1 VGEGDDGRSKFR
13 ILRWLGIAIV
23 ALLGIPIAATAVV
36 MVLGVT
42 FSLEAFRADIEAA
55 ATGAFGRT
63 VEIEGPITLLSALR
77 PTVAIQGLRIANPPG
92 WQTEDFLR
100 LERAHATV
108 NLLPLLSREISIDE
122 IAVEGVDVRLEAKA
136 NGESNWVFEP
146 EPSEEAGA
154 ATVGAT
160 FELVRLGE
168 LAMRSLV
175 INYRDED
182 SSETFAF
189 EIEALD
195 ASAGRDDPTVLSAR
209 GLAQQQPF
217 TVSATGGSLAAL
229 SDPIQPWSLDVT
241 LEIASAV
248 LTLSGSIAEPLH
260 ARGID
265 LNIAITGE
273 QLEALESSTISPLP
287 PVGPYAVTG
296 RLAQSET
303 GYHLSRLEGSMGNTT
318 FSGDFDLDRAGSRP
332 RLSGNLD
339 VAVLDLE
346 PFLTDESRPSR
357 EPPGGADKALE
368 GKEQATLM
376 DFPLDE
382 GALSLDALRHFDA
395 DVVLSVDRMIGA
407 PADIRGVSVR
417 ATVGDGQLIA
427 PITVTVSDVLIEGQ
441 LAIQSAD
448 DGLGFA
454 LALSSGGSDISKLP
468 KVINRSEDIKGSFE
482 RFFLHASGR
491 GRNVRT
497 ALESLD
503 ILMTIGRADLS
514 YRHEGAEAPVSLTLE
529 SFEIALPKGQALR
542 IAIRGSLLDQAFSV
556 NVTSA
561 TVAEMLSNVPWPI
574 ALSATGAGA
583 RLSLKGT
590 VPELTDLNGTTLD
603 LDFGGERFGD
613 LAAWLGAAPDAQ
625 AGYGVSGRLSLKDDK
640 ATFESARAHLG
651 QTALTGK
658 LSASWRDRDLLLNA
672 KVLFTQIGPEELA
685 ALFAHQ
691 EKPNGQHERPGL
703 DLDMPILPYAINI
716 ADADLDIAVERV
728 HLQPVDVT
736 NVTFRGRIR
745 EGYLKKSP
753 FTATVGEVPFKGQ
766 LSLDLRGQVP
776 VATFDIA
783 SENVD
788 VGSLLR
794 DLQIVEVSETKA
806 RRVAVAM
813 ILRGS
818 ELKTILEKS
827 EISISLE
834 DGVTIIRDPNTQAPL
849 EIGIV
854 KSTLSFMPG
863 GPVVYDVD
871 GRIEA
876 TPIRLRIETDPL
888 ASFLESNDRVPL
900 RLIAD
905 TAGMHV
911 EMDASVALPFTL
923 RKLQFDLFVAGANL
937 NSLDELL
944 HVSLPPWGPYSLDGE
959 FHLDRDGYHA
969 PKLNVRVGNSHL
981 IGDVSLITTG
991 TRPRLAVNLEGKT
1004 LQLNDFKTGDWSAFE
1019 YDASN
1024 EQSEDGGNR
1033 SRSLQRKKARVEALF
1048 TSESMRELDTRLS
1061 LSVNE
1066 VLSGEDRLGS
1076 GRLVATLEDGR
1087 FSLDPVRVEIPA
1099 GSADAQFSF
1108 ELSEND
1114 VTTRTRVN
1122 IEHLDYGVLARRID
1136 PAAEPAGWL
1145 SLNVDL
1151 QSRSESLHAMMNG
1164 ARGQFDFAVWPK
1176 NMQAD
1181 IFDLW
1186 AANLLLAI
1194 LPRIDSGSGS
1204 KVNCVVG
1211 VFDVTD
1217 GVMRPKKFLVD
1228 TTNVQVSGDGDVDF
1242 KTRQIDF
1249 VLAPSAKR
1257 PTMFT
1262 LATPIRVSGSYSD
1275 LQTST
1280 TADELAITVGRFAT
1294 SIFAPIRRIFTTPIP
1309 ADGEAA
1315 CLAAME
1321 RTSQ

>member
-1 VGEGDDGRSKFR
+1 
-13 ILRWLGIAIV
+13 
-23 ALLGIPIAATAVV
+23 

-55 ATGAFGRT
+55 ATAAIGRT
-63 VEIEGPITLLSALR
+63 VEVAGPITLLAALR

-92 WQTEDFLR
+92 WQTQDFLR

-122 IAVEGVDVRLEAKA
+122 ITIEGVDLRLEAKA
-136 NGESNWVFEP
+136 NGVSNWVFEP
-146 EPSEEAGA
+146 ERSEAAAAATDGA
-154 ATVGAT
+154 A
-160 FELVRLGE
+160 FEFVRLGE
-168 LAMRSLV
+168 LAMRSLA

-182 SSETFAF
+182 SGETFEF

-195 ASAGRDDPTVLSAR
+195 ASAGRDDPTILSAR

-217 TVSATGGSLAAL
+217 NVSATGGSLAAL

-241 LEIASAV
+241 SEFASAV
-248 LTLSGSIAEPLH
+248 LTLRGSIAEPLH

-273 QLEALESSTISPLP
+273 RLEALESLTKSPLP

-303 GYHLSRLEGSMGNTT
+303 GFHLSRFEGSMGNTT
-318 FSGDFDLDRAGSRP
+318 FSGDFDLDRAGTRP

-339 VAVLDLE
+339 VVILDLE
-346 PFLTDESRPSR
+346 PFLTDETLPSR
-357 EPPGGADKALE
+357 EPPGNADKAVE
-368 GKEQATLM
+368 GKEQATPM
-376 DFPLDE
+376 DFSLDE

-395 DVVLSVDRMIGA
+395 DVVLSVDRVVGV
-407 PADIRGVSVR
+407 PADIRGVSLR
-417 ATVGDGQLIA
+417 ATVSDGQLTA
-427 PITVTVSDVLIEGQ
+427 PITVTVSDLPIEGQ

-448 DGLGFA
+448 DDLGFA
-454 LALSSGGSDISKLP
+454 LTLSSGGSDISNLP
-468 KVINRSEDIKGSFE
+468 KVIKRTEDIKGSFE
-482 RFFLHASGR
+482 RFSLHASGR
-491 GRNVRT
+491 GRTVRT

-503 ILMTIGRADLS
+503 VLMSIGRADLS
-514 YRHEGAEAPVSLTLE
+514 YGHEGAEEPVPLTLE
-529 SFEIALPKGQALR
+529 SFELALPKGQALR
-542 IAIRGSLLDQAFSV
+542 LATRGMLLDEAFSI
-556 NVTSA
+556 NITSA
-561 TVAEMLSNVPWPI
+561 TVAEALSNTPWPI

-590 VPELTDLNGTTLD
+590 VPELGDLNGTTLD

-613 LAAWLGAAPDAQ
+613 LATWLGATPGAQ
-625 AGYGVSGRLSLKDDK
+625 AGYGVSGRLSLKEDT
-640 ATFESARAHLG
+640 AYFESARANLG

-658 LSASWRDRDLLLNA
+658 LSVSWRDQDLLLIA
-672 KVLFTQIGPEELA
+672 KVLFTQIEPEELA
-685 ALFAHQ
+685 TLFAHQ
-691 EKPNGQHERPGL
+691 ERPNGQDERPGL
-703 DLDMPILPYAINI
+703 DLYMPILPYGVNI
-716 ADADLDIAVERV
+716 PDADLDIAVERV

-736 NVTFRGRIR
+736 NVTFRGQIR
-745 EGYLKKSP
+745 EGRLKKSP

-766 LSLDLRGQVP
+766 LSLDLRGQMP
-776 VATFDIA
+776 VATFDIG
-783 SENVD
+783 SEHVD
-788 VGSLLR
+788 VGGLLR
-794 DLQIVEVSETKA
+794 DLQIVEFSETKA

-818 ELKTILEKS
+818 ELKTILENS
-827 EISISLE
+827 EISIFLE
-834 DGVTIIRDPNTQAPL
+834 DGVTIFRDPNTQAPL

-863 GPVVYDVD
+863 RPAVYDVD
-871 GRIEA
+871 GRIDA
-876 TPIRLRIETDPL
+876 TPIRLRIETNPL
-888 ASFLESNDRVPL
+888 ASFFESNDHVPL

-923 RKLQFDLFVAGANL
+923 RKLQFELSVAGGKL
-937 NSLDELL
+937 DSLDELL
-944 HVSLPPWGPYSLDGE
+944 HVSLPSWGPYALDGE
-959 FHLDRDGYHA
+959 FRLDRDGYHA
-969 PKLNVRVGNSHL
+969 PKLEVRVGSSHL
-981 IGDVSLITTG
+981 LGDVSLVTTG
-991 TRPRLAVNLEGKT
+991 TRPRLTVNLEGKT
-1004 LQLNDFKTGDWSAFE
+1004 LQLNDFKTGDWSAVE

-1033 SRSLQRKKARVEALF
+1033 SRSLQTGKANVEALF
-1048 TSESMRELDTRLS
+1048 TSESMRALDARLS

-1108 ELSEND
+1108 EMSESD
-1114 VTTRTRVN
+1114 VTARTRVK

-1151 QSRSESLHAMMNG
+1151 RSRSESLDAMMSG
-1164 ARGQFDFAVWPK
+1164 ARGEFDFAVWPE

-1242 KTRQIDF
+1242 KNRHLDF
-1249 VLAPSAKR
+1249 LLAPSAKR

-1262 LATPIRVSGSYSD
+1262 LATPIRVSGNYSD

-1280 TADELAITVGRFAT
+1280 TADELAITVGRFVT

-1315 CLAAME
+1315 CLVAME

>member
-1 VGEGDDGRSKFR
+1 M
-13 ILRWLGIAIV
+13 LRWLGIAIV

-42 FSLEAFRADIEAA
+42 ISLEAFRADIEAT

-63 VEIEGPITLLSALR
+63 VEIAGPITLFPALP

-92 WQTEDFLR
+92 WERQDFLR

-122 IAVEGVDVRLEAKA
+122 IAIEGVDVRLEARA
-136 NGESNWVFEP
+136 NGGKNWLFKP
-146 EPSEEAGA
+146 ETSEEAVA
-154 ATVGAT
+154 ATDGAT
-160 FELVRLGE
+160 FEFVRLGE
-168 LAMRSLV
+168 LSMRSLV

-182 SSETFAF
+182 SSETFEF

-195 ASAGRDDPTVLSAR
+195 ASVGRDDPTILSAR
-209 GLAQQQPF
+209 GSAQQQPF
-217 TVSATGGSLAAL
+217 NVSATGGSLAAL
-229 SDPIQPWSLDVT
+229 SDPIQPWFLDVT
-241 LEIASAV
+241 SEIAGAV
-248 LTLSGSIAEPLH
+248 LTINGSIAEPLH

-273 QLEALESSTISPLP
+273 RLEALESLTNSPLP
-287 PVGPYAVTG
+287 PVGGPYAVTG
-296 RLAQSET
+296 RLVQSET

-339 VAVLDLE
+339 VVILDLE
-346 PFLTDESRPSR
+346 PFLTDEPRPSR
-357 EPPGGADKALE
+357 EPPGNADKALK
-368 GKEQATLM
+368 GKEQTALM
-376 DFPLDE
+376 DFSLDE

-395 DVVLSVDRMIGA
+395 DVVLSIDRVMGV
-407 PADIRGVSVR
+407 PADIRAASLRV
-417 ATVGDGQLIA
+417 TVDDGQLTA
-427 PITVTVSDVLIEGQ
+427 PITVTVSDVPIEGQ

-448 DGLGFA
+448 DALGFA
-454 LALSSGGSDISKLP
+454 LALSTGGSDISNLP

-482 RFFLHASGR
+482 RFSLHASGR
-491 GRNVRT
+491 GRTVRT

-503 ILMTIGRADLS
+503 LLMTIGRADLS
-514 YRHEGAEAPVSLTLE
+514 YGHEGAEEPVPLTLE
-529 SFEIALPKGQALR
+529 SFELALPKGQALR
-542 IAIRGSLLDQAFSV
+542 LGVRGSLLDEVFSV

-561 TVAEMLSNVPWPI
+561 TVAEMLSSTPWPI
-574 ALSATGAGA
+574 DLSATGAGA
-583 RLSLKGT
+583 RLSLKGI

-625 AGYGVSGRLSLKDDK
+625 AGYGVSGRLSLKDDQ
-640 ATFESARAHLG
+640 ATFESARANLG

-658 LSASWRDRDLLLNA
+658 LSASWRNQDLLLNA
-672 KVLFTQIGPEELA
+672 KILFTQIEPEELA
-685 ALFAHQ
+685 TLFAHQ
-691 EKPNGQHERPGL
+691 EKPKGQDERPGL
-703 DLDMPILPYAINI
+703 DLYMPILPYGVNI
-716 ADADLDIAVERV
+716 TDADLDIAVERV

-736 NVTFRGRIR
+736 NVTFRGHIR
-745 EGYLKKSP
+745 EGRLKKSP

-766 LSLDLRGQVP
+766 LSLDLRGQMP

-783 SENVD
+783 SEHVD
-788 VGSLLR
+788 VGGLLR
-794 DLQIVEVSETKA
+794 DLQIVEFSETKA

-818 ELKTILEKS
+818 ELKTILENS
-827 EISISLE
+827 EISIFLE
-834 DGVTIIRDPNTQAPL
+834 DGVTIFRDPNTQAPL

-863 GPVVYDVD
+863 RPAVYDVD
-871 GRIEA
+871 GRIDA

-888 ASFLESNDRVPL
+888 ASFFESNDRVPL
-900 RLIAD
+900 RLVAD

-923 RKLQFDLFVAGANL
+923 RKLQFDLSVAGTNL
-937 NSLDELL
+937 DSLDELL
-944 HVSLPPWGPYSLDGE
+944 HVSVPPWGPYSLDGQ
-959 FHLDRDGYHA
+959 FLLDRDGYHA
-969 PKLNVRVGNSHL
+969 PQLNVRVGNSHL

-991 TRPRLAVNLEGKT
+991 TRPRLAVNLESKA

-1033 SRSLQRKKARVEALF
+1033 SRSLQSKKARVKALF
-1048 TSESMRELDTRLS
+1048 TSESMRGFDAHLS

-1066 VLSGEDRLGS
+1066 VLSGKDRLGS

-1099 GSADAQFSF
+1099 GSADAKFSF
-1108 ELSEND
+1108 EMSESD
-1114 VTTRTRVN
+1114 VTARTRVN

-1136 PAAEPAGWL
+1136 PAAEAAGWL

-1151 QSRSESLHAMMNG
+1151 RSRSESLDAMMSG
-1164 ARGQFDFAVWPK
+1164 ARGEFDFAVWPE

-1228 TTNVQVSGDGDVDF
+1228 TTNVQVSGDGDVNF
-1242 KTRQIDF
+1242 KNRQLDF
-1249 VLAPSAKR
+1249 VLTPGAKR

-1262 LATPIRVSGSYSD
+1262 LATPIRVSGNYLD

-1280 TADELAITVGRFAT
+1280 TADEWAITAGRFVT
-1294 SIFAPIRRIFTTPIP
+1294 SIFAPIKRIFTTPIP